1 MEMKNKLYKHHKSK
15 AQMFLRSFAVVSSF
29 FLGVVALLAVP
40 TYINIVNLNKT
51 QKVEAEINYAKE
63 SEVEV
68 EEDLLETVN
77 NN

>member
-1 MEMKNKLYKHHKSK
+1 MEMKNKLCKHHKSK

-63 SEVEV
+63 PENVES
-68 EEDLLETVN
+68 EDLLETVN